1 MIGTKDLITG
11 TLTAQGYAKDLPDL
25 ARRIG
30 KSVSTTRSSLARLI
44 LAKKVTA
51 RSDGGYELFGTNPVP
66 PPPPP
71 PWATQAPPA
80 PPPTTVIRTHW
91 IVLGDRSGSMRSLE
105 RPTMEEMNRTFDS
118 IQLTTQQPNQVA
130 VVSCWAF
137 GSSIVPLFNSLPA
150 ERLHRLTGYN
160 ADMGGTALFDAM
172 GDAIVRAEN
181 EERNHPETSFVL
193 MVLTDGEENTSSRW
207 ARNTGYIDRVQDR
220 DVSKIL
226 ELIRRVQGTDK
237 WTIALQVP
245 RGGYKEKLC
254 RDFGI
259 PEGNV
264 MEWDQTDRGAREAG
278 AARAAGIAN
287 YAVARAAGKT
297 SVKSMFVTTDLSNVS
312 SADVQ
317 SSLDNVAS
325 KVKVLTVKKEEDI
338 CTFITR
344 ETSQPFMPGTAFYQ
358 LTKTE
363 SRVQP
368 DKIILVMEK
377 GKKEVWGGAAARRLL
392 GLPDNQHCRVKPGNH
407 SKFDI
412 FIQSK
417 STNRKLVRG
426 TNVIYAPMGI

>member
-1 MIGTKDLITG
+1 MTGTRDLITA
-11 TLTAQGYAKDLPDL
+11 TLAAGPAKDIADL

-30 KSVSTTRSSLARLI
+30 KSVSTTRSSLARLVI
-44 LAKKVTA
+44 AKKVTA
-51 RSDGGYELFGTNPVP
+51 RADGGYELFGTNPVP

-71 PWATQAPPA
+71 PWATQPPA
-80 PPPTTVIRTHW
+80 PPTKLRTHW

-105 RPTMEEMNRTFDS
+105 RPTMEEMNRTFDA
-118 IQLTTQQPNQVA
+118 IKLTTQQPNQEA

-137 GSSIVPLFNSLPA
+137 GSSGLPLFNSLPA
-150 ERLHRLTGYN
+150 GRLHRLTEYN

-172 GDAIVRAEN
+172 GDAIVRAES

-193 MVLTDGEENTSSRW
+193 MVLTDGEENESRRW
-207 ARNTGYIDRVQDR
+207 ARNTGYSFRAQDR

-226 ELIRRVQGTDK
+226 ELIRRVQATDK
-237 WTIALQVP
+237 WTIGLQVP
-245 RGGYKEKLC
+245 RGGYKAKLC

-264 MEWDQTDRGAREAG
+264 MEWDQSESGAREAG
-278 AARAAGIAN
+278 AARSAGIAN
-287 YAVARAAGKT
+287 FATQRAAGKT
-297 SVKSMFVTTDLSNVS
+297 SVKSLFVTTDLSNVS
-312 SADVQ
+312 SADVR
-317 SSLDNVAS
+317 SNLDNVAS
-325 KVKVLTVKKEEDI
+325 KVKIFTVKKEEDI
-338 CTFITR
+338 STFITR
-344 ETSQPFMPGTAFYQ
+344 ETSQPFQPGTAFYQ

-368 DKIILVMEK
+368 DKVILVMEK
-377 GKKEVWGGAAARRLL
+377 GKKEVWSGYAARRLL
-392 GLPDNQHCRVKPGNH
+392 GLPVGAHCRVKPGNH

-426 TNVIYAPMGI
+426 TNVIYAPMGV